1 MFQFERDKI
10 EFEFQCMFLTARFSI
25 LYNICR
31 VKLNK
36 NMQIK
41 HVKDRKKNLAFSV
54 YLFFSIEIDT
64 VLAKLLTLMNNIK
77 YFTQRT
83 QWCFIRSSSSSMP
96 SYRG

>member
-25 LYNICR
+25 LKNICG

-36 NMQIK
+36 TMQIK

-54 YLFFSIEIDT
+54 YL
-64 VLAKLLTLMNNIK
+64 
-77 YFTQRT
+77 YFL
-83 QWCFIRSSSSSMP
+83 
-96 SYRG
+96 